1 MERPKCGGASQS
13 IPVCCKDRVMP
24 VTASPTASQQLQT
37 IGRRLTA
44 SVAAAAVVLTAACSG
59 GAHNTSAPKASGVHI
74 PPNFCSLLSGSDI
87 SRVMGR
93 AFPEPQGSQSPSE
106 AQCAAVPTAGN
117 DVTFKLY
124 WNNQYCVE
132 GKPADGQC
140 LDAQSKGFIANRQ
153 TAGQV
158 QEVSGL
164 GDQAFCFVAPPAT
177 VDVLKGWIYL
187 IVSADNCGQAQT
199 LAGMLA
205 ARISA

>member
-1 MERPKCGGASQS
+1 MTC
-13 IPVCCKDRVMP
+13 
-24 VTASPTASQQLQT
+24 
-37 IGRRLTA
+37 
-44 SVAAAAVVLTAACSG
+44 VAAAAVVLTAACSEG
-59 GAHNTSAPKASGVHI
+59 THTSTPKASGVHI
-74 PPNFCSLLSGSDI
+74 PPNFCSLLSRSDI

-93 AFPEPQGSQSPSE
+93 SFPAPQGSQSPSE

-124 WNNQYCVE
+124 WNNQYCAE

-140 LDAQSKGFIANRQ
+140 LDAQSKGFLANKQ
-153 TAGQV
+153 TAANV
-158 QEVSGL
+158 QDVSGL

-199 LAGMLA
+199 LAGILLTK
-205 ARISA
+205 I